1 MYALC
6 KPFTRAE
13 KKKKVNWS
21 TLVVVIFDL
30 SSDMVPEQG
39 ISGGFRGGKGGA
51 NAPPFDG

>member
-1 MYALC
+1 MHYVNHLQEQ
-6 KPFTRAE
+6 K

-39 ISGGFRGGKGGA
+39 ISGGFRGGKGDA